1 MLFECIEINMHSIE
15 STKRRQIIALII
27 LFGIFMKKNNLNILG
42 IKKKEEFYMIQTT
55 FSDENNRP
63 FLWSFI
69 SKKRLKILGVF
80 Y

>member
-42 IKKKEEFYMIQTT
+42 IKKK
-55 FSDENNRP
+55 RG
-63 FLWSFI
+63 
-69 SKKRLKILGVF
+69 ILYDTDNF
-80 Y
+80 FR